1 MANRPSFAKGG
12 GAGVHLTYYNPAELD
27 SIVEDY
33 VLDLT
38 IAVLA
43 EARRTCPIGK
53 GPRAG
58 ELKRS
63 LDAEVDHVN
72 GRVVGRVFSDL
83 DYAMIVHE
91 GRGPVRARPG
101 KVLGPL
107 PAPYPR
113 FVRRVKAA
121 PGNPWLL
128 QALKTVSPAPVNE
141 GR

>member
-1 MANRPSFAKGG
+1 MANRASFVKG
-12 GAGVHLTYYNPAELD
+12 GAGVHLTYYNPAELTA
-27 SIVEDY
+27 IVEEH

-38 IAVLA
+38 IRVLE
-43 EARRTCPIGK
+43 EARRTCPVGK
-53 GPRAG
+53 GPGAG
-58 ELKRS
+58 RLKAS
-63 LDAEVDHVN
+63 LDAEVDERN
-72 GRVVGRVFSDL
+72 GRVIGRVFSDL

-107 PAPYPR
+107 PTPYPR

-128 QALKTVSPAPVNE
+128 NALKTVSPYPVNE
-141 GR
+141 GT